1 MPKRNLNSGEEEKLE
16 LEGPQNDPQ
25 GEQASLWWRIPLW
38 LRIGGGIVILVFVVA
53 GGYEVAYAGKVY
65 PGVSADGVYVG
76 GLSRSA
82 ASVSLNNQV
91 SIYKNDTLAVTDS
104 GSNVNIPLSSINLNY
119 NVGRATDLAYSYGRQ
134 GSLWNQLHQQLRAL
148 LGRPTSYAVYSYS
161 DSQLTPFFLNV
172 DNSVTTPVEDA
183 GLSFDGS
190 LAQVTPS
197 QAGARLDLGVLTEMV
212 NERLSTTSSDAVVAP
227 VYHLS
232 AQLGTGPLQAAI
244 GQITNLVSAPITLNY
259 DGTSKVIDQSTLISW
274 MQAQGNTASPFLQS
288 LNLNDIYPALPTA
301 DLGLSRDAVSA
312 YVAGLAKGTDKSA
325 QNATLAMENNQL
337 TVTQPSINGVA
348 LNQPQAVDDII
359 AALSK
364 TGTSR
369 VVNLNIQTTDAAVSE
384 TNLPNLGIDGLVSE
398 GETYF
403 PGSPAGRLTNV
414 RAGAARFNNVLIAPG
429 EVFSIG
435 AQLGEVDA
443 STGYV
448 PELVIDG
455 NHEDFQ
461 YGGGLCQVTTTA
473 FRAALAAGLP
483 IDEREA
489 HSFAISYYQWPYGAP
504 GVDATIYYPEVDL
517 KFTNTTGHYILIQT
531 IMKGDDLK
539 FDFYG
544 TKTQTGTIRGPY
556 FISGSNNAAL
566 ASHTVFYNDVKDLSG
581 NLIRTDTFNSYYQP
595 STDFPIVGTP

>member
-1 MPKRNLNSGEEEKLE
+1 MPKRNLISGGDEVPGFEDSQTDL
-16 LEGPQNDPQ
+16 QS
-25 GEQASLWWRIPLW
+25 EQVSLWTRIPLW
-38 LRIGGGIVILVFVVA
+38 LRVSGGLVILVLVVA
-53 GGYEVAYAGKVY
+53 GGCEVAYTGKIY
-65 PGVSADGVYVG
+65 PGVSVDGVYVG
-76 GLSRSA
+76 GLSQGA
-82 ASVSLNNQV
+82 ATASLSSRVN
-91 SIYKNDTLAVTDS
+91 IYKNDSIQITGG
-104 GSNVNIPLSSINLNY
+104 GSNVTVPLSSLSLSY
-119 NVGRATDLAYSYGRQ
+119 DTTATSKLAYGYGRD
-134 GSLWNQLHQQLRAL
+134 GSIWSQLHQQMRAFM
-148 LGRPTSYAVYSYS
+148 GHITTFADYSYS
-161 DSQLTPFFLNV
+161 DAALNPFLLNV
-172 DNSVTTPVEDA
+172 DDTVATPVEDA
-183 GLSFDGS
+183 GLTFDGN

-197 QAGARLDLGVLTEMV
+197 QPGARLDLGQLTKLI
-212 NERLSTTSSDAVVAP
+212 NDRLASTSDNSATAP

-232 AQLGTGPLQAAI
+232 PQLATGPLQAAI
-244 GQITNLVSAPITLNY
+244 GQITNLVSEPIMLDY
-259 DGTSKVIDQSTLISW
+259 DDTTKEIGQSTLISW
-274 MQAQGNTASPFLQS
+274 MQAQGNTASPFLQT
-288 LNLNDIYPALPTA
+288 LDLNDIYPPLPTA
-301 DLGLSRDAVSA
+301 NLGLSRDAVAA
-312 YVAGLAKGTDKSA
+312 YVTQLAKGIDKSA
-325 QNATLAMENNQL
+325 QNATLTMQNGQL
-337 TVTQPSINGVA
+337 TVTQSSVNGVA
-348 LNQPQAVDDII
+348 LNQSEAIDDII
-359 AALSK
+359 SALSK
-364 TGTSR
+364 TGTGRS
-369 VVNLNIQTTDAAVSE
+369 VNLNIQTTTAAVSE
-384 TNLPNLGIDGLVSE
+384 TDLPNLGITGLVSE

-414 RAGAARFNNVLIAPG
+414 RAGAARFNNVLISPG

-489 HSFAISYYQWPYGAP
+489 HSFAISYYQWPYQAP

-544 TKTQTGTIRGPY
+544 TKTQYGTIRGPY
-556 FISGSNNAAL
+556 FISGSNNVTL